1 MRILPLAFFLGFL
14 IAQQPSPDARA
25 ERPSV
30 STAEAALAPL
40 VRAHVEQAIRTRDYL
55 KAEQI
60 LVHEIDRNPRS
71 PNLLTLAAGVF
82 FLDGKFLNAAT
93 ALKKAEAVAPLD
105 DRSRFTLAMSY
116 IALDRRDWA
125 RPELEKLAQKNADSP
140 LYLYWLAR
148 LDYDAQQYTAAIQ
161 KLERVITIDPHYMK
175 AYDNLGLCYEAAGRL
190 DDAVATYQ
198 RAVDLNRQG
207 RPVSPWPPL
216 NLGTLLVK
224 LEQFDD
230 AEKYLRDSLLADP
243 KFAQAHYV
251 FGMLLEKR
259 GRDEEAI
266 RELELA
272 AALDTTYAQPHYAL
286 GRIYRRAGNA
296 AKAGAE
302 LDQFE
307 KLKQAKPEKRP

>member
-1 MRILPLAFFLGFL
+1 MTDRVQSRIKGWTPKQAVMLSFVCLTVG
-14 IAQQPSPDARA
+14 IAWGWSIRSAHSRASAASEKTAIATSPAA
-25 ERPSV
+25 TEAMPAAPA
-30 STAEAALAPL
+30 STAAAAMASPSQLKEMADTHAKPLLDQLQSNPKNPDLLASIGN
-40 VRAHVEQAIRTRDYL
+40 VY
-55 KAEQI
+55 
-60 LVHEIDRNPRS
+60 
-71 PNLLTLAAGVF
+71 
-82 FLDGKFLNAAT
+82 
-93 ALKKAEAVAPLD
+93 
-105 DRSRFTLAMSY
+105 
-116 IALDRRDWA
+116 
-125 RPELEKLAQKNADSP
+125 
-140 LYLYWLAR
+140 
-148 LDYDAQQYTAAIQ
+148 YDAQQYPAAIQ

-207 RPVSPWPPL
+207 KPVSPWPPL

-224 LEQFDD
+224 LEQLDD

-286 GRIYRRAGNA
+286 GRIYRRAGNP

-307 KLKQAKPEKRP
+307 KLKQAKSEKRP